1 MMEEENKQ
9 QQEQQEN
16 NQKQNIKLNDKVK
29 SKVEEKIGKI
39 IDVGIQSDNVDYLYK
54 LIDIHKDIEN
64 EEYWKVKKEG
74 ILMRYMDYGREE
86 YGNAN
91 YGRRG
96 VPGTG
101 RGYGDGSYRRRGV
114 PGTGRGRYRGEYAI
128 DEMKDYYMNYN
139 DATDEMERGNYG
151 AEGEMIKSVETIM
164 ENIYEIVQELSEAN
178 SPEVNQIIKKYS
190 RKISEM

>member
-101 RGYGDGSYRRRGV
+101 RG
-114 PGTGRGRYRGEYAI
+114 RYRGEYAI

-151 AEGEMIKSVETIM
+151 AEGEMVKSVETIM